1 MALLRQEPPPI
12 LTVKQAAKEGE
23 LPSASS
29 ASDALDMADDSGTT
43 RASASA
49 PASASVSH
57 RLLFSADARVASS
70 PPPSCK
76 EAKGAEG
83 SKAERDDGGNS
94 VSFEDED
101 EEDEADSDSNASRGR
116 SDDDEENAGETL
128 GEAECSVA
136 THVEE
141 NGAAMA
147 V

>member
-1 MALLRQEPPPI
+1 MIAGHQAKRRADEIAGETLREAECPVA
-12 LTVKQAAKEGE
+12 TH
-23 LPSASS
+23 
-29 ASDALDMADDSGTT
+29 ADDNG
-43 RASASA
+43 A

-70 PPPSCK
+70 APPSCK
-76 EAKGAEG
+76 ETKGTEG

-116 SDDDEENAGETL
+116 SDEEENAGETL

>member
-1 MALLRQEPPPI
+1 MA
-12 LTVKQAAKEGE
+12 TH
-23 LPSASS
+23 
-29 ASDALDMADDSGTT
+29 ADDNG
-43 RASASA
+43 A

-70 PPPSCK
+70 APSCK

-83 SKAERDDGGNS
+83 SKAERGDGGNS

-116 SDDDEENAGETL
+116 SDDEENAGETL
-128 GEAECSVA
+128 GEAECPVA

>member
-1 MALLRQEPPPI
+1 MIAGHQAKRRADEIAGETLREAECPVA
-12 LTVKQAAKEGE
+12 TH
-23 LPSASS
+23 
-29 ASDALDMADDSGTT
+29 ADDNG
-43 RASASA
+43 A

-94 VSFEDED
+94 VSFGDED

-116 SDDDEENAGETL
+116 SDDEEEHAGETL
-128 GEAECSVA
+128 REAECSVA

-141 NGAAMA
+141 DGAAMA